1 MFIILFHD
9 LEAINQIITYI
20 TMVLYALVQYAFLTK
35 FSFRQHEFCHDF
47 AASPS
52 INELENL

>member
-35 FSFRQHEFCHDF
+35 FFLGSMNFVMTLLLVL
-47 AASPS
+47 P
-52 INELENL
+52 